1 MDINILLRR
10 ILIVVMAA
18 GWFSLAHANVGEV
31 ELCEPF
37 KDGKVDT
44 SLINSMLDA
53 ARDGYLYRIEGE
65 TSKVGFCVSSKFS
78 EVKGDFREVR
88 GGLALMPASTVSG
101 AEQAMLVINTASL
114 DTQGSVVES
123 LIKGERFF
131 DVKKYPEILF
141 VSRGFEWT
149 GRDTATIVGDLTVH
163 GVTRPVVFAVTLT
176 PVMGSE
182 NGTVERMQVKA
193 TTTIQRSEFDM
204 DSLSKLVSDSVD
216 LCMSVVV
223 VRYTT

>member
-10 ILIVVMAA
+10 ILIVVMAV
-18 GWFSLAHANVGEV
+18 GWLSLAHANAGEV

-44 SLINSMLDA
+44 SLLNTMLDA
-53 ARDGYLYRIEGE
+53 ARDGYLYRIESE

-78 EVKGDFREVR
+78 EVKGDFQEVR
-88 GGLALMPASTVSG
+88 GGLTLMPVSNASG

-163 GVTRPVVFAVTLT
+163 GVTRPIVFAVTLT

-204 DSLSKLVSDSVD
+204 DGLSKLVSDSVD

-223 VRYTT
+223 VRYTV